1 MNNEEKILAMLEKLT
16 EEVGRHGDLLEKQ
29 GNLLEKHSE
38 ILEKHTEIL
47 EKHTEMLAKQDETLA
62 KHGEMLARHDGTL
75 EKLVSKV
82 DRQGELLEEID
93 GRSLRSAVML
103 ENEVLPKLQLLYE
116 GHVHLQ
122 ETLAPKAQVE
132 TLEGEV
138 VTLKSAVKMMTKR
151 LEVLEKAQ

>member
-16 EEVGRHGDLLEKQ
+16 EEVGRQGD
-29 GNLLEKHSE
+29 LLEKHSE
-38 ILEKHTEIL
+38 
-47 EKHTEMLAKQDETLA
+47 M
-62 KHGEMLARHDGTL
+62 
-75 EKLVSKV
+75 
-82 DRQGELLEEID
+82 LEEID

-103 ENEVLPKLQLLYE
+103 ENKVLPKLQLLYE

-151 LEVLEKAQ
+151 LEAREKAQ

>member
-1 MNNEEKILAMLEKLT
+1 MT
-16 EEVGRHGDLLEKQ
+16 GR
-29 GNLLEKHSE
+29 
-38 ILEKHTEIL
+38 
-47 EKHTEMLAKQDETLA
+47 
-62 KHGEMLARHDGTL
+62 
-75 EKLVSKV
+75 
-82 DRQGELLEEID
+82 ELLEEID

-151 LEVLEKAQ
+151 LEALEKAQ

>member
-1 MNNEEKILAMLEKLT
+1 MLEKLT
-16 EEVGRHGDLLEKQ
+16 EEVGRQGD
-29 GNLLEKHSE
+29 LLEKHSE
-38 ILEKHTEIL
+38 
-47 EKHTEMLAKQDETLA
+47 M
-62 KHGEMLARHDGTL
+62 
-75 EKLVSKV
+75 
-82 DRQGELLEEID
+82 LEEID

-103 ENEVLPKLQLLYE
+103 ENKVLPKLQLLYE

-151 LEVLEKAQ
+151 LEALEKAQ

>member
-1 MNNEEKILAMLEKLT
+1 MA
-16 EEVGRHGDLLEKQ
+16 
-29 GNLLEKHSE
+29 
-38 ILEKHTEIL
+38 
-47 EKHTEMLAKQDETLA
+47 
-62 KHGEMLARHDGTL
+62 
-75 EKLVSKV
+75 
-82 DRQGELLEEID
+82 
-93 GRSLRSAVML
+93 AVML